1 LKNAIEME
9 NVTKKI
15 GQEVLL
21 NRINF
26 SVPIGQIVGVVGQ
39 NGSGKSMLFK
49 AISGLVRI
57 NEGDVRVW
65 GKDVGK
71 HGNFAE
77 DTGFLIER
85 PGFLPHMSGQK
96 NLEILADIQ
105 KKIDREQ
112 IRDTMR
118 LVGLDPDLKRSFAK
132 YSLGMKQKLGIAQ
145 ALMEKPRL
153 LVLDEPM
160 NNLDEE
166 SIGILRQILVELN
179 QKENVTILMTSHDAQ
194 DIRTLCSSVYEI
206 KSGVM
211 RSI

>member
-1 LKNAIEME
+1 MENAIELV

-15 GQEVLL
+15 GQDVLL
-21 NRINF
+21 SKINLVIPTGRI
-26 SVPIGQIVGVVGQ
+26 IGIVGQ

-49 AISGLVRI
+49 AISGLIRTT
-57 NEGDVRVW
+57 EGEVRVW
-65 GKDVGK
+65 GKEIGK
-71 HGNFAE
+71 HGNFPE

-85 PGFLPHMSGQK
+85 PGFLPHLSGLK

-105 KKIDREQ
+105 KKIDRTQ
-112 IRDTMR
+112 IKDIMS
-118 LVGLDPDLKRSFAK
+118 LVGLDPDLKRSFSK

-166 SIGILRQILVELN
+166 SIDRLREILIELN
-179 QKENVTILMTSHDAQ
+179 QKEKVTILLTSHDAQ
-194 DIRTLCSSVYEI
+194 DIRMLCSTVYTI
-206 KSGVM
+206 KNGIL
-211 RSI
+211 SIL